1 MPNFVKSTE
10 DKRLWKKATV
20 IADKNGHQED
30 WPYITGVFQKMKGSK
45 MAAILTSLETVQN
58 LVGKTVASVDIADFD
73 GVADVTMVDGS
84 MVFIHTP
91 PPGANAIQASMI
103 NDAYT
108 VLDLKGH
115 QVSAVEATDW
125 DPHIVNLMFD
135 NGSVVALH
143 TDGDAKLAEEKI
155 PGGMAKDKKPEDFDP
170 DALAKGQKVEM
181 EHTDDPNVALEITM
195 DHLMESDKYY
205 TELEKMENKL
215 EKKAH
220 DLADRFIREGMGG
233 DPEKRLAQ
241 RYLSKKAATIQTDT
255 SSVYVLSGEHL
266 EKILEAGELSSALI
280 EKDYNRA
287 DKVILDAGGLVFHTG
302 SDGSYDVDV
311 KPTKG

>member
-1 MPNFVKSTE
+1 
-10 DKRLWKKATV
+10 
-20 IADKNGHQED
+20 
-30 WPYITGVFQKMKGSK
+30 
-45 MAAILTSLETVQN
+45 
-58 LVGKTVASVDIADFD
+58 
-73 GVADVTMVDGS
+73 
-84 MVFIHTP
+84 
-91 PPGANAIQASMI
+91 
-103 NDAYT
+103 
-108 VLDLKGH
+108 
-115 QVSAVEATDW
+115 
-125 DPHIVNLMFD
+125 
-135 NGSVVALH
+135 
-143 TDGDAKLAEEKI
+143 
-155 PGGMAKDKKPEDFDP
+155 
-170 DALAKGQKVEM
+170 
-181 EHTDDPNVALEITM
+181 M